1 MAIEKNLIQI
11 QSELQNPIV
20 RDEDLVKYANG
31 ENPQVPTFLALME
44 MNRRKQMEDSTK
56 AFDTSNQK
64 TIKDQLA
71 SALTAPTQM
80 QSGLTSLPAG
90 QVNPTAAPG
99 GINMTAAPQGV
110 NMAAPPQQVNPTL
123 NPTQPNTAPIPEM
136 AGGGLTSLPVNHF
149 NADSYAGGGI
159 VAFAGGGGAYE
170 QSPGG
175 MYIPKEEMQQPAE
188 PAPNPDSYQGVLA
201 GLPKIQPIA
210 MEAPEDLTREQA
222 FAGIKENQRL
232 AGVEEKPYAEIEKRQ
247 SAMEARQQ
255 KAYEQGGLDR
265 LIAQLSA
272 FAKADPAKGFGYAGA
287 VSAEASQVLER
298 EQQALRDKQEAA
310 QIEFHKGIA
319 KEDDAKKRGDAVGIQ
334 AALDAQKKAKDE
346 YVKLQQAQQKI
357 ETDRQNIAAHI
368 YGTETQ
374 REANQQRAKH
384 DQGMLG
390 YYNRMAAVAE
400 ETKPTKESKVID
412 KAEQATGD
420 DPQYKEEAK
429 RIGPNGGLEPGS
441 AEFNAV
447 LQRLYKIREFHYKA
461 LKLEPPPMPP
471 LPDVIEMA
479 KKPGWWARNAPEIL
493 GGAPS
498 TAVTSAAPPPDVQK
512 ILDKYK

>member
-80 QSGLTSLPAG
+80 QSGLTSLPTG

-123 NPTQPNTAPIPEM
+123 NPAQPNTAPIPEM

-149 NADSYAGGGI
+149 NAGSYAGGGI
-159 VAFAGGGGAYE
+159 VAFAGGGSAYE

-188 PAPNPDSYQGVLA
+188 PAPDPDSYQGVLA

-287 VSAEASQVLER
+287 ISAEASQALER

-310 QIEFHKGIA
+310 QIEFHKGLA

-346 YVKLQQAQQKI
+346 YAKLQQAQQKI
-357 ETDRQNIAAHI
+357 ETDRQNIAAHV
-368 YGTETQ
+368 YGTNTNAETQ
-374 REANQQRAKH
+374 REANKQRAKYE
-384 DQGMLG
+384 QGVLG
-390 YYNRMAAVAE
+390 HYDRADTLAE
-400 ETKPTKESKVID
+400 ETKPTKED
-412 KAEQATGD
+412 KLFNSIMGRVNQSSTIRSLSAQL
-420 DPQYKEEAK
+420 K
-429 RIGPNGGLEPGS
+429 EPGLS
-441 AEFNAV
+441 DEEYRSI
-447 LQRLYKIREFHYKA
+447 QRKIYEETKPFFSQHPD
-461 LKLEPPPMPP
+461 LLPPMPN
-471 LPDVIEMA
+471 MA
-479 KKPGWWARNAPEIL
+479 PQKEKEKEPGWWERL
-493 GGAPS
+493 TGGSSKPAKTVSFDELP
-498 TAVTSAAPPPDVQK
+498 K
-512 ILDKYK
+512 